1 MRRKQILHTP
11 AVATGFLRHNDLQGW
26 EPKLDRGEQSYRAKC
41 QQRVAGLQRLFPV
54 SGAMLLF
61 LGVTSLP

>member
-1 MRRKQILHTP
+1 MSRKQILHTP

-26 EPKLDRGEQSYRAKC
+26 EPKLDSGEQSYHAEC
-41 QQRVAGLQRLFPV
+41 QQRVAGLQSLFPV

-61 LGVTSLP
+61 SGVTSLP